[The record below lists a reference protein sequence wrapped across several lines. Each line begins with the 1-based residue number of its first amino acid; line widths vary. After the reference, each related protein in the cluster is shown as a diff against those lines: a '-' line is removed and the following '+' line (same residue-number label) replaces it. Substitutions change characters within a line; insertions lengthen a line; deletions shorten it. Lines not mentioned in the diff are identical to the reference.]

1 MMPDYSLSLAQIFAF
16 FVVVIGSWMTQSKY
30 NNTEFSDNAIFSN
43 HLRLWCF
50 ITVILAIIMYS
61 TIDFSYYCNMY
72 GSFFKDYCS
81 IHLIPIRWSYMLI
94 TLTLMPAI
102 YQNQT
107 AVRISGI
114 LLFYISLL
122 ALLIFGVGLIRPLD
136 LDLILFNLNSHRFL
150 LFAAAIILVGHV
162 IILWFGSV
170 ELLKKII
177 KEGLIFFL
185 GC

>member
-1 MMPDYSLSLAQIFAF
+1 
-16 FVVVIGSWMTQSKY
+16 
-30 NNTEFSDNAIFSN
+30 
-43 HLRLWCF
+43 
-50 ITVILAIIMYS
+50 
-61 TIDFSYYCNMY
+61 
-72 GSFFKDYCS
+72 
-81 IHLIPIRWSYMLI
+81 MLI